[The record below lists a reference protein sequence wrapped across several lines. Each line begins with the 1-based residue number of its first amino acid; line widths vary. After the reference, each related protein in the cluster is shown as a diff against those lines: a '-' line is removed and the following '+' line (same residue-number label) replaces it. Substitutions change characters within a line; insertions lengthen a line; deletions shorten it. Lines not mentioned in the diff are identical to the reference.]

1 MLAKSTIDLLI
12 LPRGDYRPKRQSDP
26 SGRTD
31 RHHDN
36 CRSAD
41 VTILGGFAEF
51 EREFIKA

>member
-1 MLAKSTIDLLI
+1 MLAKSTIDLLM
-12 LPRGDYRPKRQSDP
+12 LPKGHYRPKRQSDP
-26 SGRTD
+26 SGRTN

-36 CRSAD
+36 CRSVD